1 MGSLAVLA
9 TVYAPVAGTIA
20 LSMVRLVRPEVV
32 AARGGSP
39 PAIKRHKPPLALNRR
54 WPSVASV
61 GDNESP
67 TDGHG
72 GLTAPAGED
81 WHDAI
86 ARPTVE
92 LMKQRARSESFAASR
107 PERGLQRRGPLP
119 GDDPFL
125 PPDLTLED
133 ILEPG
138 LDLVFVGI
146 NPSIYSALCGHYFA
160 RPSNR
165 FWACLNQSGLVPERV
180 GPEDDVRLPSFGI
193 GLTDIVKRA
202 THDAAELSAAEFADG
217 REMLRG
223 KLLHYAP
230 RAVCFVGKLAYTHY
244 RRRRSVPFG
253 EQPDRIGDSVV
264 FVMPS
269 TSGLVNN
276 LHAERLRCL
285 EEVRLVLG
293 R

>member
-1 MGSLAVLA
+1 MTQFDRSDAVA
-9 TVYAPVAGTIA
+9 M
-20 LSMVRLVRPEVV
+20 S
-32 AARGGSP
+32 
-39 PAIKRHKPPLALNRR
+39 
-54 WPSVASV
+54 
-61 GDNESP
+61 
-67 TDGHG
+67 
-72 GLTAPAGED
+72 
-81 WHDAI
+81 
-86 ARPTVE
+86 
-92 LMKQRARSESFAASR
+92 Q

-119 GDDPFL
+119 SVDPFL
-125 PPDLTLED
+125 PPDLTLPD

-138 LDLVFVGI
+138 LDLIFVGI
-146 NPSIYSALCGHYFA
+146 NPSIYSATRGHYFA

-180 GPEDDVRLPSFGI
+180 GPEDDTRLPSFGI

-202 THDAAELSAAEFADG
+202 THDAAELSAAEFAEG

-223 KLLHYAP
+223 KLIAYAP
-230 RAVCFVGKLAYTHY
+230 QAVCFVGKLAYTHY
-244 RRRRSVPFG
+244 RRRRRFPFG
-253 EQPDRIGDSVV
+253 EQPERIGDAAV

-285 EEVRLVLG
+285 DEVRMALG